1 MKKGSKL
8 FDILRKRVVV
18 LDGAM
23 GTMLQPHLE
32 RGSCMDMAN
41 ILNPEIV
48 TNVHVQYRDAGTDI
62 ISTNTFGASRIKL
75 DALGLGS
82 RAKEINIAGA
92 NLARKVAGS
101 AMVAGV
107 MGPSG
112 KLIEPL
118 GELSFDQ
125 AFDAFYE
132 QAKALVQGGV
142 DLFLLETFADLKE
155 IKIAVMAVK
164 EAAPDLPVLAS
175 MTFEEGFKTFTG
187 TDPETAA
194 TVLSSLGVDAVGVN
208 CSTGPEP
215 MLEVVGRYAVV
226 TDKPIFVE
234 ANAGIPVLKEGRTTY
249 SVSADEM
256 AQYGEKFVEIG
267 ASIVGSCCGSTPEY
281 TKKIAAAVKNK
292 KPVFRPPIHG
302 LRLSSR
308 TNTVHIGQGM
318 PFAVVGER
326 INPTNRDELADS
338 IRQGKVGIIQQEAK
352 LQVKQGAHLLDVNL
366 GVPGIDEAAAMSKII
381 PAIENVVPVPLVI
394 DTSNSEAIEAALLKC
409 SGKPLINSVN
419 GGEESL
425 EIVLP
430 LAKKFGA
437 AVLCL
442 AVDEKGIPKTAE
454 ERIRVLKKIIE
465 RADSIGISRNDLIC
479 DCLTLTV
486 SAQQKR
492 AEQTLLAMMMV
503 KNELELPNILGVSNI
518 SFGLPQRSLINSTFL
533 AMAMSYGLD
542 AAIMNPGDERMMQTV
557 RAASVLTVRD
567 RDSKNFIASFKAKK
581 SKTAK
586 TARPKTETSDDLI
599 FRAILDGNRDEII
612 PLIEQVLKQGADP
625 LTINNNILIPAIKE
639 VGDRYDRK
647 EIYLPQMILSAET
660 MQRAFKVLEPHFG
673 KEKSEIKGK
682 VVITTVAGDVHD
694 IGKNIVALF
703 LKNHG
708 FEVIDLGKNVQA
720 GDIVDAVIK
729 NKADIVGLS
738 ALMTTTMV
746 EMPKVIKSLRD
757 SGSKAKVV
765 VGGAVVTKRYAREI
779 GADGYAKDG
788 VEAVKEMEKLVSS

>member
-1 MKKGSKL
+1 MKKSSRL
-8 FDILRKRVVV
+8 FDILKQRVVI

-23 GTMLQPHLE
+23 GTMLQPHLAS
-32 RGSCMDMAN
+32 GSCMDMAN
-41 ILNPEIV
+41 ILQPEVV
-48 TNVHVQYRDAGTDI
+48 THVHVQYRDAGTDI

-75 DALGLGS
+75 DAFGFGP
-82 RAKEINIAGA
+82 RAKDVNIAGA
-92 NLARKVAGS
+92 DLARKVAGS
-101 AMVAGV
+101 ALVAGV

-118 GELSFDQ
+118 GELSFDE

-132 QAKALVQGGV
+132 QAKALAQGGV

-155 IKIAVMAVK
+155 IKIAVMAAK
-164 EAAPDLPVLAS
+164 EAGPGLPLLAS
-175 MTFEEGFKTFTG
+175 MTYEEGFKTFTG

-194 TVLSSLGVDAVGVN
+194 TVLTSLGVDAVGVN

-215 MLEVVGRYAVV
+215 MLEVVGRYAVS
-226 TDKPIFVE
+226 TNKPIFVE
-234 ANAGIPVLKEGRTTY
+234 ANAGIPILNKGKTTY
-249 SVSADEM
+249 TVSADEM
-256 AQYGEKFVEIG
+256 AQFGEKFVEIG

-292 KPVFRPPIHG
+292 KSVFRPVIHG
-302 LRLSSR
+302 LRLCSR
-308 TNTVHIGQGM
+308 TNTVHIGTGE
-318 PFAVVGER
+318 PFAVIGER
-326 INPTNRDELADS
+326 INPTNRDELAES

-352 LQVKQGAHLLDVNL
+352 LQVKQGAHLIDVNL
-366 GVPGIDEAAAMSKII
+366 GVPGIDEAAAMSITI
-381 PAIENVVPVPLVI
+381 PAIENVAPVPLVI
-394 DTSNSEAIEAALLKC
+394 DTSNPEAVEAALLHC

-425 EIVLP
+425 NAVLP

-454 ERIRVLKKIIE
+454 ERISVLKKIIA
-465 RADSIGISRNDLIC
+465 RADSLGIDRNDLIC
-479 DCLTLTV
+479 DTLTLTV

-492 AEQTLLAMMMV
+492 AEQTLFAMMMV
-503 KNELELPNILGVSNI
+503 KNELGLQNVLGVSNI

-533 AMAMSYGLD
+533 AMAMAYGLD

-557 RAASVLTVRD
+557 SAASVLTVRD
-567 RDSKNFIASFKAKK
+567 RDSKNFIAGFKAKK
-581 SKTAK
+581 SKGTK
-586 TARPKTETSDDLI
+586 KPKQNTENNDNLI
-599 FRAILDGNRDEII
+599 FRAILDGNRDEIM
-612 PLIEQVLKQGADP
+612 PLVEQALEKGTDP
-625 LTINNNILIPAIKE
+625 LAINNEILIPAIKE
-639 VGDRYDRK
+639 VGDMYDRK
-647 EIYLPQMILSAET
+647 DIYLPQMILSAET

-673 KEKSEIKGK
+673 KEKSEIKGR
-682 VVITTVAGDVHD
+682 VVITTVSGDVHD

-720 GDIVDAVIK
+720 ADIAYAAIK
-729 NKADIVGLS
+729 NNADIVGLS

-746 EMPKVIKSLRD
+746 EMPKVIKTLRD
-757 SGSKAKVV
+757 AGSKARVV

-788 VEAVKEMEKLVSS
+788 VGAVKEIEKLVSS